1 MDFYSVEYGRF
12 REMCRIRVR
21 LGQNTENTMYSDN
34 KSAFWITKR
43 ASPVVVVVVMVVV
56 VVLCVYVCVCV
67 CVRERERERERAGCT
82 RGGWCGQS
90 VVLASAGKYAVDGM
104 TPKSS
109 RQELG
114 PVSHLQLAPNRQFRC
129 TLSMLH

>member
-1 MDFYSVEYGRF
+1 MSTVDTEFVPHVERNSESVAF
-12 REMCRIRVR
+12 RSI
-21 LGQNTENTMYSDN
+21 
-34 KSAFWITKR
+34 F
-43 ASPVVVVVVMVVV
+43 
-56 VVLCVYVCVCV
+56 
-67 CVRERERERERAGCT
+67 CT

-90 VVLASAGKYAVDGM
+90 VVLASAGKYVDGM

-129 TLSMLH
+129 ALSMLH